1 MSLVHS
7 PLDLSVEEEHELIKE
22 LMSINATDYLLG
34 RYDKEIHGSVMLKM
48 DQIRDNSYGKYG
60 RLSNG
65 VLKSIKPRYIADIKN
80 VGKHYKVNISFDCNC
95 MLPTNDNKLFIWWD
109 SFDDTVDDDVF
120 VVDYYSR
127 NNVSFNTWIN
137 YSEKEIKKMLSKI

>member
-7 PLDLSVEEEHELIKE
+7 PLDLSLEEEYELIKE
-22 LMSINATDYLLG
+22 MMSINATDYLLG
-34 RYDKEIHGSVMLKM
+34 KYDKEIHGSIMLKM

-60 RLSNG
+60 KLSND

-80 VGKHYKVNISFDCNC
+80 VGKHYKVNISFDCYC
-95 MLPTNDNKLFIWWD
+95 VLPRNDNKLFIWWD
-109 SFDDTVDDDVF
+109 SFEDTADDDVF
-120 VVDYYSR
+120 IADYYSR